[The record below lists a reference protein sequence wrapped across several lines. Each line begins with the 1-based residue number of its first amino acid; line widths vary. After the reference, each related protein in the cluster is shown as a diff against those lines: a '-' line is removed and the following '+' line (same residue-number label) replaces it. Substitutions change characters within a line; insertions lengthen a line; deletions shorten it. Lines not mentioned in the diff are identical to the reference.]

1 MGVLYIE
8 CKMGVAGDM
17 LTAALLDICPEP
29 EKIVDT
35 LNSMGLEGVE
45 YALEKSEKC
54 GITGNHMKV
63 TVKGEEEESHD
74 HHNEHDHEEHAGHD
88 HHHDHEE
95 HTGHEHQH
103 HHHAHRSMKDI
114 ENIVSELKISED
126 VKQDVLDIYKII
138 AGAESKV
145 HGKDVSE
152 IHFHEVGSMDAIAD
166 ITAVCLLMKIIAPEK
181 VIVSPIHV
189 GSGHVHCAHGIL
201 PVPAPATALILTGIP
216 SYSGDIRGELCTPT
230 GAALIKHFADGFGAQ
245 PVMSIDKIGYG
256 MGKKDFARANCVR
269 VMIGEKYDEFA
280 FDSTNSSLENNR
292 MNAFTEQGDTPTDKI
307 VELIC
312 NIDDMTS
319 EEIGFATEQLMEA
332 GAADAFTCPI
342 GMKKNRPATMLTVLC
357 KEELRDQMVRQIF
370 KLTTTIGIR
379 EHICKRY
386 ILSRRQDMIE
396 TDEGT
401 IRVKKV
407 SGYGVSREKK
417 EYDDLAVIARKHG
430 CSLKDANN
438 MVEKNA

>member
-54 GITGNHMKV
+54 GITGKHMKV

-74 HHNEHDHEEHAGHD
+74 HHHEHDHEEHAGHEHHHDHEEHAGHD

-189 GSGHVHCAHGIL
+189 GSGNVHCAHGIL

-269 VMIGEKYDEFA
+269 VMIG
-280 FDSTNSSLENNR
+280 
-292 MNAFTEQGDTPTDKI
+292 
-307 VELIC
+307 
-312 NIDDMTS
+312 
-319 EEIGFATEQLMEA
+319 
-332 GAADAFTCPI
+332 
-342 GMKKNRPATMLTVLC
+342 
-357 KEELRDQMVRQIF
+357 
-370 KLTTTIGIR
+370 
-379 EHICKRY
+379 
-386 ILSRRQDMIE
+386 
-396 TDEGT
+396 
-401 IRVKKV
+401 
-407 SGYGVSREKK
+407 
-417 EYDDLAVIARKHG
+417 
-430 CSLKDANN
+430 
-438 MVEKNA
+438 